1 MPTRNGEY
9 FPDDVSGMSIFRR
22 TEYAEVPNPALDEL
36 EGSLAGLVR
45 LGVLLLVDI
54 SGVSG
59 ASSSSFDEAVETAQ
73 TRVRALLMDGS
84 LSARQKDVLGRVS
97 RALSSINV
105 VGRSAPHFQ
114 RLPAYLANSP
124 MTESTQVYIR
134 AVREQVVAVGT
145 PLVGIVR
152 ARDSEGAHALGESL
166 RLARKA
172 LEPANAALLEAASSH
187 QGVSR
192 LCRATVLALD
202 VTWDALEAVRE
213 EFSYDLSREAATR
226 DGLLAPLRRAV

>member
-1 MPTRNGEY
+1 
-9 FPDDVSGMSIFRR
+9 MSIFRR
-22 TEYAEVPNPALDEL
+22 TEYAEAPSPALEEL

-59 ASSSSFDEAVETAQ
+59 ASSSTFDEAIESAL

-84 LSARQKDVLGRVS
+84 LSARQTDVLGRVS
-97 RALSSINV
+97 RTLSSVNV
-105 VGRSAPHFQ
+105 VGRSAPHLQ

-124 MTESTQVYIR
+124 MNEQTHIYIR
-134 AVREQVVAVGT
+134 AVREQLVAVGT

-152 ARDSEGAHALGESL
+152 SRDSEGAHALAESL
-166 RLARKA
+166 RLARRS

-192 LCRATVLALD
+192 LCRAAVLALD
-202 VTWDALEAVRE
+202 VTWDGLDAVRE
-213 EFSYDLSREAATR
+213 EYSYDLSREAATR